1 MAWSIKLLRLFVSE
15 LSITKYVVHQ
25 ANLAHAIL
33 HEHLLRTFS
42 PSSLNISS
50 LKRVRTIAALCNIF
64 YDNLAKRDTFPN
76 TVIFKPPGLLEL
88 LIEAFGH
95 KPCLIVFALQ
105 DFANGAASFTISVL
119 ACLLWSN
126 LASCDINET
135 YERRNDCTWIKHE
148 RPD

>member
-33 HEHLLRTFS
+33 HEYLLRTFS
-42 PSSLNISS
+42 PSSLKISS
-50 LKRVRTIAALCNIF
+50 LKRVRTIAVLCNIL
-64 YDNLAKRDTFPN
+64 YDNLAKSDTFQN
-76 TVIFKPPGLLEL
+76 TVILKPPRLLEL
-88 LIEAFGH
+88 LIEAFAL
-95 KPCLIVFALQ
+95 KPCLIVSALQ
-105 DFANGAASFTISVL
+105 DFANGAARFTISILV
-119 ACLLWSN
+119 CLLWSN
-126 LASCDINET
+126 VASCNINET